1 MKTARPRIP
10 SPLDTAGMFLN
21 NVSERLLFLKT
32 SRTEKLGGISSG
44 WRCSSST
51 TFPVSRGDPVA
62 GAVYG
67 LQGSLLHSDM
77 LRRSWR
83 ETQTYGTLCIQ
94 TFLCISQGIMN
105 HKEYSSHWCTSVE
118 RSVVLLQ
125 ETNQRRCSVIH
136 YDLSWSTGVFLVNTW
151 RMAWSSDITVH
162 TLRKTNSKATS
173 ARHHVRQVSKARFT
187 IQLSETTFW
196 ES

>member
-1 MKTARPRIP
+1 
-10 SPLDTAGMFLN
+10 MF
-21 NVSERLLFLKT
+21 FFYY
-32 SRTEKLGGISSG
+32 ISGVTKRSCCRRYLWPTG
-44 WRCSSST
+44 
-51 TFPVSRGDPVA
+51 VA
-62 GAVYG
+62 V
-67 LQGSLLHSDM
+67 
-77 LRRSWR
+77 
-83 ETQTYGTLCIQ
+83 TQRYVTQVMTWNTYSTLCIQ

-136 YDLSWSTGVFLVNTW
+136 YDLSCSTGVFLVNTW
-151 RMAWSSDITVH
+151 RMARSSNITVH

-173 ARHHVRQVSKARFT
+173 ARHHVRQVSKAGFA